1 MKPKM
6 QEQKLYEYAVIR
18 LVPKPEREEFFNVGL
33 IMFSKRE
40 KYIQVKIH
48 LCEEK
53 FRIIHSK
60 IDYED
65 VKKHLES
72 FVSIAKGEKSAG
84 SIAQLEIP
92 ERFRWLTAVKSS
104 IIQTSRPHP
113 GASNDLNKTFDRL
126 FEELVM

>member
-1 MKPKM
+1 M
-6 QEQKLYEYAVIR
+6 QEPKLYEYAVIR

-40 KYIQVKIH
+40 KFIQVKIH

-53 FRIIHSK
+53 FRVIPSK
-60 IDYED
+60 IDYND
-65 VKKHLES
+65 VMRHLES
-72 FVSIAKGEKSAG
+72 FVSIAKGDKSAG
-84 SIAQLEIP
+84 PIAQLDIP

-113 GASNDLNKTFDRL
+113 GASMNLNSTFDRL
-126 FEELVM
+126 FQELVL

>member
-1 MKPKM
+1 M
-6 QEQKLYEYAVIR
+6 QEPKLYEYAVIR

-33 IMFSKRE
+33 IMFSKKE
-40 KYIQVKIH
+40 KFIRVKTH
-48 LCEEK
+48 LCEDK
-53 FRIIHSK
+53 FRMMACK
-60 IDYED
+60 TEYEE
-65 VKKHLES
+65 VRKHLSS
-72 FVSIAKGEKSAG
+72 FENIAKGEKSAG
-84 SIAQLEIP
+84 SIAQMEIP

>member
-33 IMFSKRE
+33 IMFSKKE
-40 KYIQVKIH
+40 KFIRVKTH

-53 FRIIHSK
+53 FRMMACK
-60 IDYED
+60 TEYED
-65 VKKHLES
+65 VRKHLLS
-72 FVSIAKGEKSAG
+72 FENIAKGEKFAG
-84 SIAQLEIP
+84 AIAQMDIP

-113 GASNDLNKTFDRL
+113 GSSLDLEKTFDRL
-126 FEELVM
+126 FEELVL

>member
-1 MKPKM
+1 M

-40 KYIQVKIH
+40 KFIQVKIH

-53 FRIIHSK
+53 FRVIQSK
-60 IDYED
+60 IDYND

-113 GASNDLNKTFDRL
+113 GSSPDLEKTFERL
-126 FEELVM
+126 FEELVL

>member
-1 MKPKM
+1 M
-6 QEQKLYEYAVIR
+6 QEPKLYEYAVIR

-33 IMFSKRE
+33 IMFSKKE
-40 KYIQVKIH
+40 KFIKVKIH

-53 FRIIHSK
+53 FRVIHSK
-60 IDYED
+60 IEFDE
-65 VKKHLES
+65 VEKHLES
-72 FVSIAKGEKSAG
+72 FVNIAKGDKSAG
-84 SIAQLEIP
+84 SIAQLDIP

-113 GASNDLNKTFDRL
+113 GASWDLEKTFDRL